1 MLRLALPGTGKN
13 CRFGSSTLFSV
24 TERTMPEQLV
34 IASNNKG
41 KISEFT
47 QLLAPLNLVPVPQG
61 DLGVGEAEE
70 PAVTFVE
77 NAILKAR
84 HAARETGLPALA
96 DDSGL
101 AVDAL
106 NGAPGVRS
114 ARYAGANASDAD
126 NVQALL
132 TALKDVP
139 EAQRSAQFH
148 CVLVYLR
155 HADDPTPVICHGRWP
170 GRILTKAR
178 GEGGFGYDPVF
189 YAPEFD
195 CSAAE
200 LTREQKGS
208 VSHRGRALASLLEQ
222 LKAEA

>member
-1 MLRLALPGTGKN
+1 MTDATNR
-13 CRFGSSTLFSV
+13 
-24 TERTMPEQLV
+24 LV

-41 KISEFT
+41 KIAELT
-47 QLLAPLNLVPVPQG
+47 DLLGPLGLTPVAQG
-61 DLGVGEAEE
+61 ELGVGEAEE

-84 HAARETGLPALA
+84 HAARITGLPALA

-106 NGAPGVRS
+106 GGAPGVRS
-114 ARYAGANASDAD
+114 ARYAGDTASDAD
-126 NVQALL
+126 NVRALL
-132 TALKDVP
+132 DTLKDVP
-139 EAQRSAQFH
+139 EGQRTAQFH

-170 GRILTKAR
+170 GSILPEPR

-189 YAPEFD
+189 LVPETGT
-195 CSAAE
+195 SAAE
-200 LTREQKGS
+200 LPRAEKGRI
-208 VSHRGRALASLLEQ
+208 SHRGRALALLLDQ
-222 LKAEA
+222 LGKEPG

>member
-1 MLRLALPGTGKN
+1 MTSR
-13 CRFGSSTLFSV
+13 
-24 TERTMPEQLV
+24 LV
-34 IASNNKG
+34 IASNNTG
-41 KISEFT
+41 KIAELT
-47 QLLAPLNLVPVPQG
+47 DLLAPLGMTPVAQG
-61 DLGVGEAEE
+61 ELGVTEAEE

-106 NGAPGVRS
+106 GGRPGVRS
-114 ARYAGANASDAD
+114 ARFAGEDATDAD

-132 TALKDVP
+132 
-139 EAQRSAQFH
+139 EAMTDIPDEQRGAQFH

-170 GRILTKAR
+170 GSILRTPR
-178 GEGGFGYDPVF
+178 GDGGFGYDPVF
-189 YAPEFD
+189 LAPEHG

-200 LTREQKGS
+200 LSRSEKS
-208 VSHRGRALASLLEQ
+208 SISHRGRALRILLDQ
-222 LKAEA
+222 LRAEA

>member
-1 MLRLALPGTGKN
+1 M
-13 CRFGSSTLFSV
+13 
-24 TERTMPEQLV
+24 TEKLV

-41 KISEFT
+41 KIAELAE
-47 QLLAPLNLVPVPQG
+47 LLAPLGMTPVAQG
-61 DLGVGEAEE
+61 ELGVGEADE

-84 HAARETGLPALA
+84 HAARATGLPALA

-106 NGAPGVRS
+106 GGRPGVRS
-114 ARYAGANASDAD
+114 ARFAGDEASDED

-132 TALKDVP
+132 EALADV
-139 EAQRSAQFH
+139 EDERRGAQFH

-155 HADDPTPVICHGRWP
+155 HADDPTPIICHGRWP
-170 GRILTKAR
+170 GTILRAPR
-178 GEGGFGYDPVF
+178 GDGGFGYDPVF
-189 YAPEFD
+189 LAPEHN

-200 LTREQKGS
+200 LSRAEKGRI
-208 VSHRGRALASLLEQ
+208 SHRGRALSLLLEQ
-222 LKAEA
+222 LRAGSPAGG

>member
-1 MLRLALPGTGKN
+1 MTNATNR
-13 CRFGSSTLFSV
+13 
-24 TERTMPEQLV
+24 LV

-41 KISEFT
+41 KIAELT
-47 QLLAPLNLVPVPQG
+47 DLLGPLGLTPVAQG
-61 DLGVGEAEE
+61 ELGVGEAEE

-84 HAARETGLPALA
+84 HAARITGLPALA

-106 NGAPGVRS
+106 GGAPGVRS
-114 ARYAGANASDAD
+114 ARYAGDTASDAD
-126 NVQALL
+126 NVRALL
-132 TALKDVP
+132 DALKDVP
-139 EAQRSAQFH
+139 EGQRTAQFH

-170 GRILTKAR
+170 GSILPEPR

-189 YAPEFD
+189 LVPETGT
-195 CSAAE
+195 SAAE
-200 LTREQKGS
+200 LPRAEK
-208 VSHRGRALASLLEQ
+208 VRISHRGRALVLLLDQ
-222 LKAEA
+222 LREEPG

>member
-1 MLRLALPGTGKN
+1 MTN
-13 CRFGSSTLFSV
+13 
-24 TERTMPEQLV
+24 TMTQKLV
-34 IASNNKG
+34 IASNNPG
-41 KISEFT
+41 KIAELT
-47 QLLAPLNLVPVPQG
+47 DLLRPLGLQPVAQG
-61 DLGVGEAEE
+61 ELGVSEAEE

-106 NGAPGVRS
+106 GGQPGVRS
-114 ARYAGANASDAD
+114 ARYAGPNANDAD
-126 NVQALL
+126 NVKALL
-132 TALKDVP
+132 AAMNDIP
-139 EAQRSAQFH
+139 EAQRGAQFH

-170 GRILTKAR
+170 GHILTETR

-189 YAPEFD
+189 LVPELG
-195 CSAAE
+195 CSSAE
-200 LTREQKGS
+200 LSREQKGRI
-208 VSHRGRALASLLEQ
+208 SHRGRALASLLEQ
-222 LKAEA
+222 LKADA

>member
-1 MLRLALPGTGKN
+1 M
-13 CRFGSSTLFSV
+13 
-24 TERTMPEQLV
+24 TETTDRLV

-41 KISEFT
+41 KIAELAD
-47 QLLAPLNLVPVPQG
+47 LLAPLGLMPVAQG
-61 DLGVGEAEE
+61 ELGVGEAEE

-84 HAARETGLPALA
+84 HAARITGLPALA

-106 NGAPGVRS
+106 GGEPGVRS
-114 ARYAGANASDAD
+114 ARYAGESASDED
-126 NVQALL
+126 NVRALL
-132 TALKDVP
+132 AAMAGIP
-139 EAQRSAQFH
+139 EPRRTAQFH

-170 GRILTKAR
+170 GHILEQPR

-189 YAPEFD
+189 LVPETGT
-195 CSAAE
+195 SAAE
-200 LTREQKGS
+200 LSREDKGRI
-208 VSHRGRALASLLEQ
+208 SHRGRALAQLLDQ
-222 LKAEA
+222 LGVGAA

>member
-1 MLRLALPGTGKN
+1 M
-13 CRFGSSTLFSV
+13 
-24 TERTMPEQLV
+24 TETTDRLV

-41 KISEFT
+41 KIAELADLLKPLGLTPVT
-47 QLLAPLNLVPVPQG
+47 QG
-61 DLGVGEAEE
+61 ELGVSEAEE

-84 HAARETGLPALA
+84 HAARVTGLPALA

-106 NGAPGVRS
+106 GGQPGVRS
-114 ARYAGANASDAD
+114 ARYAGESASDED
-126 NVQALL
+126 NVRALL
-132 TALKDVP
+132 SALEGIP
-139 EAQRSAQFH
+139 GEQRTAQFH

-170 GRILTKAR
+170 GQILEQPR

-189 YAPEFD
+189 LVPETGT
-195 CSAAE
+195 SAAE
-200 LTREQKGS
+200 LSREDKS
-208 VSHRGRALASLLEQ
+208 RISHRGRALAQLLEQ
-222 LKAEA
+222 LGAGAA

>member
-1 MLRLALPGTGKN
+1 MTDATNR
-13 CRFGSSTLFSV
+13 
-24 TERTMPEQLV
+24 LV

-41 KISEFT
+41 KIAELT
-47 QLLAPLNLVPVPQG
+47 DLLGPLGLTPVAQG
-61 DLGVGEAEE
+61 ELGVGEAEE

-84 HAARETGLPALA
+84 HAARITGLPALA

-106 NGAPGVRS
+106 GGAPGVRS
-114 ARYAGANASDAD
+114 ARYAGDTASDAD
-126 NVQALL
+126 NVRALL
-132 TALKDVP
+132 DALKDVP
-139 EAQRSAQFH
+139 EGQRTAQFH

-170 GRILTKAR
+170 GSILPEPR

-189 YAPEFD
+189 LVPETGT
-195 CSAAE
+195 SAAE
-200 LTREQKGS
+200 LPRTEKGRI
-208 VSHRGRALASLLEQ
+208 SHRGWALALLLDQ
-222 LKAEA
+222 LGKGPG

>member
-1 MLRLALPGTGKN
+1 MT
-13 CRFGSSTLFSV
+13 STP
-24 TERTMPEQLV
+24 TQLV

-41 KISEFT
+41 KIAELT
-47 QLLAPLNLVPVPQG
+47 DLLSPLGIQPVSQG
-61 DLGVGEAEE
+61 ELGVSEAEE

-106 NGAPGVRS
+106 GGAPGVRS
-114 ARYAGANASDAD
+114 ARYAGENASDDD

-132 TALKDVP
+132 
-139 EAQRSAQFH
+139 EAMSSVAEGERGAQFH

-155 HADDPTPVICHGRWP
+155 HANDPTPVICHGRWP
-170 GRILTKAR
+170 GSILRNRR

-189 YAPEFD
+189 LVPETN

-200 LTREQKGS
+200 LSRDQKGRI
-208 VSHRGRALASLLEQ
+208 SHRGRALAQLLEQ
-222 LKAEA
+222 LKARTASS

>member
-1 MLRLALPGTGKN
+1 MTDAMNQT
-13 CRFGSSTLFSV
+13 
-24 TERTMPEQLV
+24 LV

-41 KISEFT
+41 KIAELSD
-47 QLLAPLNLVPVPQG
+47 LLSPLGLQPVAQG
-61 DLGVGEAEE
+61 ELGVSETEE

-84 HAARETGLPALA
+84 HAARATGLPALA

-106 NGAPGVRS
+106 NGQPGVRS
-114 ARYAGANASDAD
+114 ARYAGDNATDAD

-132 TALKDVP
+132 AAMQPLP
-139 EAQRSAQFH
+139 EDQRSAQFH

-155 HADDPTPVICHGRWP
+155 HADDPTPIICHGRWP
-170 GRILTKAR
+170 GQILTSPR
-178 GEGGFGYDPVF
+178 GDGGFGYDPVF
-189 YAPEFD
+189 WSPEYH

-200 LTREQKGS
+200 LTRQQKAK
-208 VSHRGRALASLLEQ
+208 VSHRGRALASLLQQ
-222 LKAEA
+222 LQAEA

>member
-1 MLRLALPGTGKN
+1 MTNATNR
-13 CRFGSSTLFSV
+13 
-24 TERTMPEQLV
+24 LV

-41 KISEFT
+41 KIAELT
-47 QLLAPLNLVPVPQG
+47 DLLGPLGLTPVAQG
-61 DLGVGEAEE
+61 ELGVGEAEE
-70 PAVTFVE
+70 PAITFVE

-84 HAARETGLPALA
+84 HAARFTGLPALA

-106 NGAPGVRS
+106 GGAPGVRS
-114 ARYAGANASDAD
+114 ARYAGDTASDAD

-132 TALKDVP
+132 DALKDVP
-139 EAQRSAQFH
+139 EAQRTAQFH

-170 GRILTKAR
+170 GSILPEPR

-189 YAPEFD
+189 LVPETGT
-195 CSAAE
+195 SAAE
-200 LTREQKGS
+200 LPRTEKGRI
-208 VSHRGRALASLLEQ
+208 SHRGRALALLLDQ
-222 LKAEA
+222 LGKGPG

>member
-1 MLRLALPGTGKN
+1 MSQK
-13 CRFGSSTLFSV
+13 
-24 TERTMPEQLV
+24 LV

-41 KISEFT
+41 KIAELT
-47 QLLAPLNLVPVPQG
+47 NLLRPLGLTPIAQG
-61 DLGVGEAEE
+61 ELGVGEAEE

-106 NGAPGVRS
+106 GGQPGVRS
-114 ARYAGANASDAD
+114 ARYAGAEATDAD
-126 NVQALL
+126 NVAALL
-132 TALKDVP
+132 AALKDVP
-139 EAQRSAQFH
+139 EQERSAQFH

-155 HADDPTPVICHGRWP
+155 HADDPTPIICHGRWP
-170 GRILTKAR
+170 GRILQEPA
-178 GEGGFGYDPVF
+178 GDGGFGYDPVF
-189 YAPEFD
+189 YAPEHH

-200 LTREQKGS
+200 LTREQKGRI
-208 VSHRGRALASLLEQ
+208 SHRGRALANLLDQ
-222 LKAEA
+222 LKSTD

>member
-1 MLRLALPGTGKN
+1 MTNATNR
-13 CRFGSSTLFSV
+13 
-24 TERTMPEQLV
+24 LV

-41 KISEFT
+41 KIAELT
-47 QLLAPLNLVPVPQG
+47 DLLGPLGLTPVAQG
-61 DLGVGEAEE
+61 ELGVGEAEE

-84 HAARETGLPALA
+84 HAARITGLPALA

-106 NGAPGVRS
+106 RGAPGVRS
-114 ARYAGANASDAD
+114 ARYAGDTASDAD
-126 NVQALL
+126 NVRALL
-132 TALKDVP
+132 DALKDVP
-139 EAQRSAQFH
+139 EGQRTAQFH

-170 GRILTKAR
+170 GSILPEPR

-189 YAPEFD
+189 LVPETGT
-195 CSAAE
+195 SAAE
-200 LTREQKGS
+200 LHRAEKGRI
-208 VSHRGRALASLLEQ
+208 SHRGRALALLLDQ
-222 LKAEA
+222 LGKEPG